1 MNSSHAAPED
11 RAAPAAADALS
22 AEAPGSEQATPAF
35 VAALLKTI
43 GLGVAVADPDTWRIE
58 FENGAFFG
66 WFPPDPGQEDTL
78 PARLP
83 QLDIEKAS
91 QRLEKRRAYRFDT
104 EVGTGARTVTLEVQV
119 QLHELGDETRLVV
132 ECQDVTK
139 RKEAEHMLDSY
150 ARMVEKHTREVQRE
164 RERAEKLLLNIMP
177 RAVFEEMKEFGSVAP
192 QQFDNATIL
201 MLDFAG
207 HTDMAVSREAGAL
220 ISELNDIFSA
230 FDRIVELFGCER
242 MKTMGDAY
250 MAVAGV
256 PEATDDHA
264 ENIARVALRMRRYLE
279 KRNASHPEAW
289 RGRIGVHSGPV
300 VGSIV
305 GVQKY
310 VYDIFGPG
318 VNMASRMEELAEPM
332 QIVISEETFRRIGA
346 EFITSE
352 LGELDVKGFGTQRIY
367 SLDAETSARANPSGH
382 SSAWM

>member
-11 RAAPAAADALS
+11 RATPRAADALS
-22 AEAPGSEQATPAF
+22 AQAPGSEQATPAF

-132 ECQDVTK
+132 ECQNVTK

-230 FDRIVELFGCER
+230 FDR
-242 MKTMGDAY
+242 
-250 MAVAGV
+250 
-256 PEATDDHA
+256 
-264 ENIARVALRMRRYLE
+264 
-279 KRNASHPEAW
+279 W
-289 RGRIGVHSGPV
+289 
-300 VGSIV
+300 
-305 GVQKY
+305 
-310 VYDIFGPG
+310 
-318 VNMASRMEELAEPM
+318 SRSTRWWSPRLPTAEPGTSSPSTPRSTSM
-332 QIVISEETFRRIGA
+332 PTPCSVTETCWS
-346 EFITSE
+346 T
-352 LGELDVKGFGTQRIY
+352 GT
-367 SLDAETSARANPSGH
+367 
-382 SSAWM
+382 